1 MRSFAIHAGASALAI
16 VVCSCADQRSAGNTT
31 QTENTLAARVI
42 RVDSILPE
50 WNSPDSGTTVATLR
64 LDSFNFDF
72 SESDS
77 SARDLAVETVDE
89 KPVPFGVDFWDKAA
103 RLGRLHVRLDSNL
116 LRPNSKF
123 VFRWKQPL
131 LSLSNPDE
139 VWKAIPDS
147 QKLELASVLVSDF
160 ENHSATTLLPT
171 APSWSTYTGD
181 SANVTPPDFLPA
193 NKAELGT
200 ALTVEYIIEG
210 HNSYVVVKTPL
221 TIDRKP
227 KNLRALDSL
236 VFWAKGT
243 KNANMFIAFDHKD
256 LFKAW
261 MLDTLDTVWTR
272 IRIRPSDLIP
282 ASNTNGGNR
291 GWNAVRDS
299 VTDLSFI
306 PTTGTRI
313 WLDDIRLYGID
324 RDDLQ

>member
-1 MRSFAIHAGASALAI
+1 MA
-16 VVCSCADQRSAGNTT
+16 VVLCSCADQRTGGNTT
-31 QTENTLAARVI
+31 QTENTVAARFI

-50 WNSPDSGTTVATLR
+50 WNSPDRGTTVATVR
-64 LDSFNFDF
+64 LDSFNFPEFDQT
-72 SESDS
+72 DS
-77 SARDLAVETVDE
+77 SARDLAVETTDE
-89 KPVPFGVDFWDKAA
+89 KPVPFDVDFWDKAA
-103 RLGRLHVRLDSNL
+103 HLGRLHVRLDSSL

-131 LSLSNPDE
+131 LSLANYDA
-139 VWKAIPDS
+139 VWKALPDS

-171 APSWSTYTGD
+171 APSWATYSGD

-193 NKAELGT
+193 GNGRSGS
-200 ALTVEYIIEG
+200 ALTVQYVIDG

-221 TIDRKP
+221 TIDKKP

-243 KNANMFIAFDHKD
+243 KGANMFIAFDHKE
-256 LFKAW
+256 LFKSW

-272 IRIRPSDLIP
+272 IRIRPSDLVP

-291 GWNAVRDS
+291 GWIAVRDS

-324 RDDLQ
+324 RDDLR